1 MLERELAYGSAVCR
15 SRFRYGRACLR
26 QLGVDQRDGPFDDAL
41 SGDRE
46 QPGNIIS
53 PGRWLINDLR
63 DGIAR
68 LLLERHLT
76 CVMDY
81 LHV

>member
-1 MLERELAYGSAVCR
+1 VWQFS
-15 SRFRYGRACLR
+15 
-26 QLGVDQRDGPFDDAL
+26 VDQRHGTFDDPL

-46 QPGNIIS
+46 HPGNIIS

-63 DGIAR
+63 DGIPR
-68 LLLERHLT
+68 LLLERHLPR
-76 CVMDY
+76 VMDY

>member
-1 MLERELAYGSAVCR
+1 M
-15 SRFRYGRACLR
+15 R
-26 QLGVDQRDGPFDDAL
+26 QFSFDQCDGPFVDAM

-46 QPGNIIS
+46 HPGNIIS
-53 PGRWLINDLR
+53 SGRWLINDLR

-68 LLLERHLT
+68 LLLERDLT